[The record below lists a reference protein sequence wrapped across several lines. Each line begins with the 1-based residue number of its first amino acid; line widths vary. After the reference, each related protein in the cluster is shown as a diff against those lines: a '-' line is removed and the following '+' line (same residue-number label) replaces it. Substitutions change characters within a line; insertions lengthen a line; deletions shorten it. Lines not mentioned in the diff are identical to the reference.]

1 MTIQR
6 IAVYCGSKIGLSEA
20 YQFMARE
27 LAMTLVDERVE
38 LVFGGG
44 KVGLMGVL
52 ADTVL
57 AHGGK
62 VTGVIPSGLD
72 IEEVVHK
79 DLTEL
84 VKVPGMHQRK
94 AMMLDLADA
103 CIAMPG
109 GIGTMDEIFEAWT
122 WGQLGIHTKPVGL
135 LNVEGYFDSLIE
147 YLSTMVRQGF
157 LSQKHHDRLYISE
170 SPSDLLEKM
179 RLSNKQHET
188 IWLDSG
194 V

>member
-72 IEEVVHK
+72 IDEVVHK

-103 CIAMPG
+103 FIAMPG

>member
-27 LAMTLVDERVE
+27 LAMTLVDERIE

-72 IEEVVHK
+72 IDEVVHK

-103 CIAMPG
+103 FIAMPG

-179 RLSNKQHET
+179 RLSNKLHET
-188 IWLDSG
+188 IWLDNG

>member
-6 IAVYCGSKIGLSEA
+6 IAVYCGSKIGLSDA
-20 YQFMARE
+20 YQVMARE

-72 IEEVVHK
+72 IDEVVHK

-147 YLSTMVRQGF
+147 YLSAMVRQGF

-170 SPSDLLEKM
+170 SPSDLLEKI

-188 IWLDSG
+188 IWLDNG

>member
-6 IAVYCGSKIGLSEA
+6 IAVYCGSKIGLSDA
-20 YQFMARE
+20 YQVMARE

-72 IEEVVHK
+72 IDEVVHK

-122 WGQLGIHTKPVGL
+122 WGQLGINTKPVGL

-188 IWLDSG
+188 IWLDNG

>member
-6 IAVYCGSKIGLSEA
+6 IAVYCGSKIGLSDA
-20 YQFMARE
+20 YPVMARE

-72 IEEVVHK
+72 IDEVVHK

-103 CIAMPG
+103 FIAMPG

>member
-6 IAVYCGSKIGLSEA
+6 IAVYCGSKIGLSDA
-20 YQFMARE
+20 YQVMARE

-72 IEEVVHK
+72 IDEVVHK

-135 LNVEGYFDSLIE
+135 LNVEGYFNSLIE

-188 IWLDSG
+188 IWLDNG

>member
-72 IEEVVHK
+72 IDEVVHK

-103 CIAMPG
+103 FIAMPG
-109 GIGTMDEIFEAWT
+109 GIGTMDEFFEAWT

-157 LSQKHHDRLYISE
+157 LSQKHLDRLYISE
-170 SPSDLLEKM
+170 SPSDLVEKM
-179 RLSNKQHET
+179 RYSNKQNET
-188 IWLDSG
+188 IWLDNG

>member
-6 IAVYCGSKIGLSEA
+6 IAVYCGSKIGLSDA
-20 YQFMARE
+20 YQVMARE

-72 IEEVVHK
+72 IDEVVHK

-157 LSQKHHDRLYISE
+157 LSRKHHDRLYISE

-188 IWLDSG
+188 IWLDNG

>member
-6 IAVYCGSKIGLSEA
+6 IAVYCGSKIGLSDA
-20 YQFMARE
+20 YQVMARE

-72 IEEVVHK
+72 IDEVVHK

-188 IWLDSG
+188 IWLDKG

>member
-6 IAVYCGSKIGLSEA
+6 IAVYCGSKIGLSDA
-20 YQFMARE
+20 YQVMARE

-57 AHGGK
+57 ARGGK

-72 IEEVVHK
+72 IDEVVHK

-188 IWLDSG
+188 IWLDNG

>member
-27 LAMTLVDERVE
+27 LAMTLVDERIE

-72 IEEVVHK
+72 IDEVVHK

-84 VKVPGMHQRK
+84 VKVSGMHQRK

-103 CIAMPG
+103 FIAMPG

-188 IWLDSG
+188 IWLDNG

>member
-72 IEEVVHK
+72 IDEVVHK

-103 CIAMPG
+103 FIAMPG

-179 RLSNKQHET
+179 RLSNKLHET
-188 IWLDSG
+188 IWLDNG

>member
-6 IAVYCGSKIGLSEA
+6 IAVYCGSKIGLSDA
-20 YQFMARE
+20 YQVMARE

-72 IEEVVHK
+72 IDEVVHK

-84 VKVPGMHQRK
+84 VKVSGMHQRK

-103 CIAMPG
+103 FIAMPG

-135 LNVEGYFDSLIE
+135 LNVEGYFDSLVE

-188 IWLDSG
+188 IWLDNG

>member
-72 IEEVVHK
+72 IDEVVHK

-103 CIAMPG
+103 FIAMPG

-188 IWLDSG
+188 IWLDNG

>member
-6 IAVYCGSKIGLSEA
+6 VAVYCGSKIGSSDV
-20 YQFMARE
+20 YPSMARKLGMALIE
-27 LAMTLVDERVE
+27 ERIE

-44 KVGLMGVL
+44 QVGLMGVL

-72 IEEVVHK
+72 IDEVVHK

-84 VKVPGMHQRK
+84 VKVSGMHERK
-94 AMMLDLADA
+94 AVMLDLADA
-103 CIAMPG
+103 FIAMPG

-122 WGQLGIHTKPVGL
+122 WSQLGIHAKPVGF

-157 LSQKHHDRLYISE
+157 LSQNQHDRLYISNA
-170 SPSDLLEKM
+170 PSDLIEEM
-179 RLSNKQHET
+179 RSSNHQHET
-188 IWLDSG
+188 IWLDNG

>member
-6 IAVYCGSKIGLSEA
+6 IAVYCGSKIGLSDA
-20 YQFMARE
+20 YQVMARE

-72 IEEVVHK
+72 IDEVVHK

-170 SPSDLLEKM
+170 SPSDLLEKI

-188 IWLDSG
+188 IWLDNG

>member
-27 LAMTLVDERVE
+27 LAMTLVDERIE

-72 IEEVVHK
+72 IDEVVHK

-103 CIAMPG
+103 FIAMPG

-179 RLSNKQHET
+179 RLSNTQHET
-188 IWLDSG
+188 IWLDNG

>member
-1 MTIQR
+1 
-6 IAVYCGSKIGLSEA
+6 
-20 YQFMARE
+20 
-27 LAMTLVDERVE
+27 
-38 LVFGGG
+38 
-44 KVGLMGVL
+44 
-52 ADTVL
+52 
-57 AHGGK
+57 
-62 VTGVIPSGLD
+62 
-72 IEEVVHK
+72 
-79 DLTEL
+79 
-84 VKVPGMHQRK
+84 MHQRK

-170 SPSDLLEKM
+170 APSDLLEKM

-188 IWLDSG
+188 IWLDNG

>member
-6 IAVYCGSKIGLSEA
+6 IAVYCGSKIGLSDA
-20 YQFMARE
+20 YQVMARE

-72 IEEVVHK
+72 IDEVVHK

-157 LSQKHHDRLYISE
+157 LSQKHHNRLYISE
-170 SPSDLLEKM
+170 SPSDLIEKM

-188 IWLDSG
+188 IWFDNG

>member
-6 IAVYCGSKIGLSEA
+6 IAVYCGSKIGLSDA
-20 YQFMARE
+20 YQVMARE

>member
-72 IEEVVHK
+72 IDEVVHK

>member
-6 IAVYCGSKIGLSEA
+6 IAVYCGSKIGLSDA
-20 YQFMARE
+20 YQVMARE

-72 IEEVVHK
+72 IDEVVHK

-103 CIAMPG
+103 FIAMPG

-188 IWLDSG
+188 IWLDNG

>member
-6 IAVYCGSKIGLSEA
+6 IAVYCGSKIGLSDA
-20 YQFMARE
+20 YQVMARE

-72 IEEVVHK
+72 IDEVVHK

-179 RLSNKQHET
+179 RLSNKQHKT
-188 IWLDSG
+188 IWLDNG

>member
-38 LVFGGG
+38 LVLGGG

-72 IEEVVHK
+72 IDEVVHK

-103 CIAMPG
+103 FIAMPG

-122 WGQLGIHTKPVGL
+122 WGQLGIHTEPVGL

-157 LSQKHHDRLYISE
+157 LSRKHHDRLYISE

-188 IWLDSG
+188 IWLDNG

>member
-6 IAVYCGSKIGLSEA
+6 IAVYCGSKIGLSDA
-20 YQFMARE
+20 YQVMARE

-72 IEEVVHK
+72 IDEVVHK

-170 SPSDLLEKM
+170 SPSDLLEMM

-188 IWLDSG
+188 IWLDNG

>member
-72 IEEVVHK
+72 IDEVVHK

-103 CIAMPG
+103 FIAMPG

-179 RLSNKQHET
+179 RLSNTQHET
-188 IWLDSG
+188 IWLDNG

>member
-62 VTGVIPSGLD
+62 VTGVLPSGLD
-72 IEEVVHK
+72 IDEVVHK

-103 CIAMPG
+103 FIAMPG

>member
-72 IEEVVHK
+72 IDEVVHK

-188 IWLDSG
+188 IWLDNG

>member
-6 IAVYCGSKIGLSEA
+6 IAVYCGSKIGLSDA
-20 YQFMARE
+20 YQVMARE

-72 IEEVVHK
+72 IDEVVHK

-84 VKVPGMHQRK
+84 VRVPGMHQRK

-135 LNVEGYFDSLIE
+135 LNVEGYFDSLVE

-188 IWLDSG
+188 IWLDNG

>member
-6 IAVYCGSKIGLSEA
+6 IAVYCGSKIGLSDA
-20 YQFMARE
+20 YQVMARE

-72 IEEVVHK
+72 IDEVVHK

-135 LNVEGYFDSLIE
+135 LNVEGYFNSLIE

-179 RLSNKQHET
+179 RLSNKQHEA
-188 IWLDSG
+188 IWLDNG

>member
-6 IAVYCGSKIGLSEA
+6 IAVYCGSKIGLSDA
-20 YQFMARE
+20 YQVMARE

-72 IEEVVHK
+72 IDEVVHK

-188 IWLDSG
+188 IWLDNG

>member
-6 IAVYCGSKIGLSEA
+6 IAVYCGSKIGLSDA
-20 YQFMARE
+20 YQVMARE
-27 LAMTLVDERVE
+27 LAMTLVDERIE

-72 IEEVVHK
+72 IDEVVHK

-84 VKVPGMHQRK
+84 VKVSGMHQRK

-103 CIAMPG
+103 FIAMPG

-188 IWLDSG
+188 IWLDNG

>member
-6 IAVYCGSKIGLSEA
+6 IAVYCGSKLGLSDA
-20 YQFMARE
+20 YQVIARE

-72 IEEVVHK
+72 IDEVVHK

-188 IWLDSG
+188 IWLDNG

>member
-6 IAVYCGSKIGLSEA
+6 IAVYCGSKIGLSDA
-20 YQFMARE
+20 YQVMARE

-72 IEEVVHK
+72 IDEVVHK

-103 CIAMPG
+103 FIAMPG

>member
-6 IAVYCGSKIGLSEA
+6 IAVYCGSKIGLSDA
-20 YQFMARE
+20 YQVMARE

-72 IEEVVHK
+72 IDEVVHK

-109 GIGTMDEIFEAWT
+109 
-122 WGQLGIHTKPVGL
+122 
-135 LNVEGYFDSLIE
+135 
-147 YLSTMVRQGF
+147 
-157 LSQKHHDRLYISE
+157 
-170 SPSDLLEKM
+170 
-179 RLSNKQHET
+179 
-188 IWLDSG
+188 
-194 V
+194 

>member
-72 IEEVVHK
+72 IDEVVHK

-103 CIAMPG
+103 FIAMPG
-109 GIGTMDEIFEAWT
+109 GIGTMDEFFEAWT

>member
-6 IAVYCGSKIGLSEA
+6 IAVYCGSKIGLSDA
-20 YQFMARE
+20 YQVMARE

-72 IEEVVHK
+72 IDEVVHK

-147 YLSTMVRQGF
+147 HLSTMVRQGF

-188 IWLDSG
+188 IWLDNG

>member
-72 IEEVVHK
+72 IDEVVHK

-103 CIAMPG
+103 FIAMPG

-170 SPSDLLEKM
+170 APSDLLEKM

>member
-6 IAVYCGSKIGLSEA
+6 IAVYCGSKIGLSDA
-20 YQFMARE
+20 YQVMARE

-72 IEEVVHK
+72 IDEVVHK

-84 VKVPGMHQRK
+84 VKVSGMHQRK

-103 CIAMPG
+103 FIAMPG

-188 IWLDSG
+188 IWLDNG